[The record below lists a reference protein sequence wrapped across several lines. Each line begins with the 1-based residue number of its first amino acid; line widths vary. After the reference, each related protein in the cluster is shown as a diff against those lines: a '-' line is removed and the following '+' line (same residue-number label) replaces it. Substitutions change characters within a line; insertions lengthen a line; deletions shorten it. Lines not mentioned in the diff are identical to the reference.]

1 MTTDEC
7 KDKHCS
13 YNDIK
18 RKGYTM
24 SIRTTITFDDDI
36 LKLLKLKALET
47 SHSVS
52 ELINELVIDA
62 FKEDNEDLKVFEDR
76 KHEETISFEGFM
88 KKLEADGKL

>member
-1 MTTDEC
+1 
-7 KDKHCS
+7 
-13 YNDIK
+13 
-18 RKGYTM
+18 M
-24 SIRTTITFDDDI
+24 SIRTTVTFDDDI

-47 SHSVS
+47 SNSVS

-76 KHEETISFEGFM
+76 KYEETISFEGFM